1 MMIQMKKYF
10 NLKNFILL
18 VMIVQLGTSCTNYKN
33 ITYFKNVSDSSD
45 IYSKGE
51 VAATAKYTPLI
62 IQPDDI
68 LKITIS
74 TLDPDANGALN
85 LSSATS
91 RVKTGRVSSSLGS
104 SLSIDNGDNADGYL
118 VNKEGNIEVP
128 IIGTIHVS
136 GLTTDKIKILIA
148 EMASKLYRNPVV
160 NVRLANFKV
169 TILGEVENPGT
180 YIINGERESVLD
192 ALGLAGDLTIYG
204 KRENLILMR
213 QENGD
218 HKKIVRLDLNNT
230 SMLQSPFFYL
240 KQGDILYIEPTK
252 GKAAATDAA
261 RTRTYT
267 IIGTAISLIV
277 VIASRLF

>member
-1 MMIQMKKYF
+1 MKKYF
-10 NLKNFILL
+10 ELKNFILL
-18 VMIVQLGTSCTNYKN
+18 LMIVQLGTSCTNYKN
-33 ITYFKNVSDSSD
+33 ITYFKNVSDSGD
-45 IYSKGE
+45 VYTKGE
-51 VAATAKYTPLI
+51 VAATAQYTPLI

-91 RVKTGRVSSSLGS
+91 RVKTGRVSSGLGS

-128 IIGTIHVS
+128 ILGTIHVS
-136 GLTTDKIKILIA
+136 GLTTDKIKMLIA
-148 EMASKLYRNPVV
+148 EKASKLYKNPVV
-160 NVRLANFKV
+160 NIRLANFKV
-169 TILGEVENPGT
+169 TILGEVQNPGT

-213 QENGD
+213 QESSN

-230 SMLQSPFFYL
+230 AMLQSPFFYL
-240 KQGDILYIEPTK
+240 KQGDIIYIEPTK

-267 IIGTAISLIV
+267 ILGTALSIIV
-277 VIASRLF
+277 IIASRLF